1 MQLYSHVVNLRIW
14 HPTLDPDNVTRT
26 LGLAPEVSWRAGEP
40 RKTPKGTPLQGV
52 RTEGYWTS
60 DPFSY
65 GWRQSTDAQ
74 LEDALEELVSFL
86 EPYREFLRELS
97 REGAVRIWASTHSNR
112 NFAVE
117 LPPNMLGRL
126 ASLGATFVHDVY
138 QGA

>member
-1 MQLYSHVVNLRIW
+1 MQLYSHVLNFRIW
-14 HPTLDPDNVTRT
+14 HPTLDPDGVTRT
-26 LGLAPEVSWRAGEP
+26 LGLTPEVAWRAGDS

-52 RTEGYWTS
+52 HFEGYWTS

-65 GWRQSTDAQ
+65 GWRESTDAQ

-86 EPYREFLRELS
+86 EPHREFLRELS
-97 REGAVRIWASTHSNR
+97 REGAVRIWASTYSNR
-112 NFAVE
+112 NFAIE

-126 ASLGATFVHDVY
+126 ASLGVTFVHDVF